1 MQAQQAKMSAE
12 IQQKLA
18 AAHKQWKQEHHT
30 VVQEAVKQAF
40 AKAKHE
46 YEGMYVCVYTCIHT
60 HMHT

>member
-1 MQAQQAKMSAE
+1 MSAE

-60 HMHT
+60 HMHA